1 MVSGQLLARPLC
13 GFNSC
18 QKARRRGRN
27 YEFII
32 IQRTNP
38 IPQER
43 HWFLKDLVTFE
54 RLQYPGQVS
63 TAMVNT
69 MIKTIWGEKSLF
81 RVGTW
86 RQEKA
91 VGEALGP
98 MARSVQLVFLDNPG
112 PPYPLPI
119 SARWHHPLICW
130 ALPYQSLIKKL
141 PPRLPTSQSDGCIFS
156 IFVPSSK

>member
-1 MVSGQLLARPLC
+1 
-13 GFNSC
+13 
-18 QKARRRGRN
+18 
-27 YEFII
+27 
-32 IQRTNP
+32 
-38 IPQER
+38 
-43 HWFLKDLVTFE
+43 
-54 RLQYPGQVS
+54 
-63 TAMVNT
+63 MVNT

-156 IFVPSSK
+156 IFVPSSKWPWLCQVDKTKPSKQEKPFSSPTTGLLHNTWDQESKNQHEFWRNKTIFQR